1 MILGL
6 NERPQDAVAA
16 IDASGAVLRY
26 GELLSF
32 SERIGSLLP
41 VRSLLFLLTENN
53 VGGIAWGMGSIHSG
67 NVPLILNAH
76 IEEGLY
82 HNLFEIYR
90 PSYVCL
96 PTRMASAL
104 RYEIVCECYGYTL
117 LHTGME
123 PCTLHADLSSWR
135 GPMSSIRPMRLGMH
149 LQ

>member
-53 VGGIAWGMGSIHSG
+53 VGGIAWGMGVYSFG
-67 NVPLILNAH
+67 
-76 IEEGLY
+76 
-82 HNLFEIYR
+82 
-90 PSYVCL
+90 
-96 PTRMASAL
+96 
-104 RYEIVCECYGYTL
+104 
-117 LHTGME
+117 
-123 PCTLHADLSSWR
+123 
-135 GPMSSIRPMRLGMH
+135 
-149 LQ
+149 